1 MAGSR
6 APAAGMRSRISS
18 RGCTGWPRRRGAT
31 PRRCPPRCSAP
42 RRKKGRCANTR
53 RPAST
58 ARCSRSRTR
67 APTRSCASST
77 ATSRCSLD
85 RDGSVGW
92 VERSETH
99 PRFRGH
105 VMRLSSLDDY
115 QGVALDMADWAPVHA
130 RGIEIAVERFPFAD
144 ADDVVRSLADSE
156 IVAAMRER
164 TPFPRS
170 IVERLPKLK
179 LLITTGMRN
188 ASFDMAA
195 LRDRGVTVCGT
206 GGPGGGN
213 EDTAERAWGLIL
225 GAARR
230 IAEDHAF
237 MRHGGWQTRVGY
249 RVAGKTLGL
258 LGLGRL
264 GSAVARVGLAFG
276 MKAIAWSQNLTA
288 EKAAAQGVERV
299 EKDERCRRSD
309 SLSVQLVRSDPS
321 RGTGVAVAIGLMKP
335 SAILINTSRGPICDT
350 EAVIAA
356 LEAGRLA
363 YAGFDVYDKEPLP
376 IDHPLRQAP
385 NVILTPHIGYV
396 TDENYHS
403 SYPQIVENVLGFLDG
418 KPVRVI

>member
-1 MAGSR
+1 
-6 APAAGMRSRISS
+6 
-18 RGCTGWPRRRGAT
+18 
-31 PRRCPPRCSAP
+31 
-42 RRKKGRCANTR
+42 
-53 RPAST
+53 
-58 ARCSRSRTR
+58 
-67 APTRSCASST
+67 
-77 ATSRCSLD
+77 
-85 RDGSVGW
+85 
-92 VERSETH
+92 
-99 PRFRGH
+99 
-105 VMRLSSLDDY
+105 MRLSILDDY
-115 QGVALDMADWAPVHA
+115 QGVALEMADWAPVRA

-144 ADDVVRSLADSE
+144 AEDVVRSLADSE

-164 TPFPRS
+164 TAFPRS

-213 EDTAERAWGLIL
+213 EDTAELAWGLIL

-237 MRHGGWQTRVGY
+237 MRHGGWQTRIGH
-249 RVAGKTLGL
+249 RVAGKTIGL

-264 GSAVARVGLAFG
+264 GSAVGRVGLAFG

-299 EKDERCRRSD
+299 EKDELFRRSD
-309 SLSVQLVRSDPS
+309 VLSVHLVLSDRT
-321 RGTGVAVAIGLMKP
+321 RGLVGARELGLMKP
-335 SAILINTSRGPICDT
+335 SAILVNTSRGPICDT
-350 EAVIAA
+350 TAVIDA
-356 LEAGRLA
+356 LKNGRLA
-363 YAGFDVYDKEPLP
+363 YAGFDVYDQEPLP
-376 IDHPLRQAP
+376 IDHPLRTAP

-396 TDENYHS
+396 TDENYRS
-403 SYPQIVENVLGFLDG
+403 SYPQIVENILAYLDG

>member
-1 MAGSR
+1 
-6 APAAGMRSRISS
+6 
-18 RGCTGWPRRRGAT
+18 
-31 PRRCPPRCSAP
+31 
-42 RRKKGRCANTR
+42 
-53 RPAST
+53 
-58 ARCSRSRTR
+58 
-67 APTRSCASST
+67 
-77 ATSRCSLD
+77 
-85 RDGSVGW
+85 
-92 VERSETH
+92 
-99 PRFRGH
+99 
-105 VMRLSSLDDY
+105 MRLSILDDY
-115 QGVALDMADWAPVHA
+115 QGVALDMADWAPVRA

-144 ADDVVRSLADSE
+144 AEDVVRSLADSE

-164 TPFPRS
+164 TAFPRS

-213 EDTAERAWGLIL
+213 EDTAELAWGLIL

-237 MRHGGWQTRVGY
+237 MRHGGWQTRIGH

-288 EKAAAQGVERV
+288 EKAAEQGVERV
-299 EKDERCRRSD
+299 EKDELFRRAD
-309 SLSVQLVRSDPS
+309 ILSVHLVLSDRS
-321 RGTGVAVAIGLMKP
+321 RGLVGAREIGLMKP
-335 SAILINTSRGPICDT
+335 SSILVNTSRGPICDT
-350 EAVIAA
+350 AAVIEA
-356 LEAGRLA
+356 LKGGRLA
-363 YAGFDVYDKEPLP
+363 YAGLDVYDQEPLP
-376 IDHPLRQAP
+376 LNHPLRTAP

-396 TDENYHS
+396 TEENYRS
-403 SYPQIVENVLGFLDG
+403 SYPQIVENILGYLDG
-418 KPVRVI
+418 KPIRVI